1 MGDNLYCPIF
11 KKTLLEFIT
20 EIQDILQSGRYQ
32 VPEII
37 QTDLQMAKI
46 VLAAAT
52 NEIVANIM
60 ITFGKFMLQFQNQ
73 IDKRDVDFFNRL
85 NICRACVKGTVNN
98 HQCQCLPVCQDKCE
112 CSPKCPNCS
121 DLLKELDSKTFV
133 AAKYVIEQAIEDSTP
148 DKKEDVDVIFSY
160 ISSLLAAAKN
170 YKKR

>member
-1 MGDNLYCPIF
+1 MGDNLYSPIF
-11 KKTLLEFIT
+11 KKTLLEFIS
-20 EIQDILQSGRYQ
+20 EIQDILQSGRYE

-52 NEIVANIM
+52 NEIVTDIM
-60 ITFGKFMLQFQNQ
+60 ITFGKFMLQFSSQ
-73 IDKRDVDFFNRL
+73 IEKRDTDFFNRL
-85 NICRACVKGTVNN
+85 NICRACVNGTVNN
-98 HQCQCLPVCQDKCE
+98 HQCQCLPICQTKCE
-112 CSPKCPNCS
+112 CSHKCPNCS
-121 DLLKELDSKTFV
+121 ELLKDLDSKTFV

-148 DKKEDVDVIFSY
+148 DKKEDIDVIFSY